1 MQRHFNEPLPMQ
13 LSNAFFIPQSDQCR
27 LSGRRQSRLG
37 LNYDDVCLTRFR
49 IFLCLWFQ
57 IDYRQFSLCVSLC
70 WPVRPLSDSW
80 RSDGERR
87 SVRDKNREKDSHH
100 RRCRHRSRRGLL
112 EIFSFHNMS
121 REFLKALIAFF
132 FVIIIIWPLT
142 KISPFYWP
150 QAP

>member
-1 MQRHFNEPLPMQ
+1 MEIAITVQLHFNEPLPMQ

-27 LSGRRQSRLG
+27 LSGRRQSRLE
-37 LNYDDVCLTRFR
+37 LNYDVCLTRFR
-49 IFLCLWFQ
+49 IFVSMISDWLSSVFPLCE
-57 IDYRQFSLCVSLC
+57 SLC
-70 WPVRPLSDSW
+70 WSVRPLSDSW

-112 EIFSFHNMS
+112 DIFSFHNMS

-132 FVIIIIWPLT
+132 FLLLLFDHWQ
-142 KISPFYWP
+142 K
-150 QAP
+150 